1 MEISLNDIK
10 IQLVKSVDSFNTSG
24 DKSITSTLN
33 CIFSK
38 GFKNGAGSKESKN
51 FYFYLVMGKGLVF
64 DELVFDVHKGGMNWA
79 PKELKDY
86 MGVLEEMYS
95 ELVEQQGKVIT
106 VEEFLGYLVYKDRNR
121 KLNDIGI

>member
-1 MEISLNDIK
+1 MD
-10 IQLVKSVDSFNTSG
+10 
-24 DKSITSTLN
+24 
-33 CIFSK
+33 
-38 GFKNGAGSKESKN
+38 
-51 FYFYLVMGKGLVF
+51 
-64 DELVFDVHKGGMNWA
+64 WA

-86 MGVLEEMYS
+86 MVVLKEMYS

>member
-1 MEISLNDIK
+1 MEITLGDIK

-64 DELVFDVHKGGMNWA
+64 KGGMNWA

-95 ELVEQQGKVIT
+95 ELVEQQGN
-106 VEEFLGYLVYKDRNR
+106 NR
-121 KLNDIGI
+121 RRIFRVFSF

>member
-51 FYFYLVMGKGLVF
+51 FYFYLQQGEGLMF
-64 DELVFDVHKGGMNWA
+64 KGGMDCA
-79 PKELKDY
+79 PQELKDY
-86 MGVLEEMYS
+86 MNFLKGEYLELEAIS
-95 ELVEQQGKVIT
+95 KNSNIT
-106 VEEFLGYLVYKDRNR
+106 VEEFLGYLVYKDRDR

>member
-1 MEISLNDIK
+1 MEISLSDIK

-64 DELVFDVHKGGMNWA
+64 KGGMNWA

-86 MGVLEEMYS
+86 MVVLEEMYS